1 MEKVISIIS
10 EWLYLPNDQLKLVLI
25 ASAILCS
32 IFLIFIVICAAE
44 YIISF
49 YLYTIS
55 LLIYLVFVLKVTD
68 SGFKSFLYL
77 LLNFLVCWLM
87 LFIARIISAFKE
99 SFSEYLR
106 KQIKSA
112 ISKEYTVDHIKMK
125 YKMMLV
131 KGYAFDILLLCFYN
145 FDMLFYIALTLG
157 VILFIVTLIIVNEFK
172 HIDNNLERKMLN
184 G

>member
-1 MEKVISIIS
+1 MEKVISIIL

-112 ISKEYTVDHIKMK
+112 ISKEYTVDNIKMK

-184 G
+184 

>member
-1 MEKVISIIS
+1 MEKIISIIS

-32 IFLIFIVICAAE
+32 IFLIFMVIFVAE
-44 YIISF
+44 NILSFSLFSISNCV
-49 YLYTIS
+49 YSI
-55 LLIYLVFVLKVTD
+55 FVLQITN
-68 SGFKSFLYL
+68 SAFKSFFYL
-77 LLNFLVCWLM
+77 LLNFLVCCLI
-87 LFIARIISAFKE
+87 LFIEMIISAFKE

-106 KQIKSA
+106 KQIKSV

>member
-157 VILFIVTLIIVNEFK
+157 GILFIVTLIIVNEFK

>member
-25 ASAILCS
+25 ALAISCFAFFILMV
-32 IFLIFIVICAAE
+32 IFLDE
-44 YIISF
+44 NIISF
-49 YLYTIS
+49 NLYTIS
-55 LLIYLVFVLKVTD
+55 QFIYLIFVLKVTD
-68 SGFKSFLYL
+68 SGFKSFFYL
-77 LLNFLVCWLM
+77 LLNFLVCCLI
-87 LFIARIISAFKE
+87 LFIEMIVSAFKE

-112 ISKEYTVDHIKMK
+112 ISKEYTVNHIKMK

-145 FDMLFYIALTLG
+145 FDILFYIALTLG